1 MNEKL
6 VLLARQAGF
15 PADKSNHFVVKQK
28 YGLFGTNDLVLN
40 ENIEKFATLLF
51 DEFMNAWWV
60 ANNKDKI
67 EKPW

>member
-6 VLLARQAGF
+6 VLLAKQAGF
-15 PADKSNHFVVKQK
+15 PADESNHFVIKQK
-28 YGLFGTNDLVLN
+28 YGLFGANNLVLD

-60 ANNKDKI
+60 AHNKDKI